1 MRKDSFFFVIKKE
14 MSSVLRSLKEPTCTR
29 RQFAVHSYRGFGSN
43 IYFFTVE
50 GDKLYRVEND
60 LSGAP
65 WVVARDMGTQR
76 TVNEIDPELIELW
89 ENTNLWENI
98 RVVRPGIARK
108 FQVLSMVHGNENT
121 GYNEGP
127 AWNAEAYLAH
137 NQGREIDNICDNET
151 CPVND
156 MLVVGE
162 EGNRVLTDYTQS
174 LPFGTFWAVN
184 DPMVIEY
191 EFSAVTYRRAIKNRI
206 DETTL
211 F

>member
-1 MRKDSFFFVIKKE
+1 
-14 MSSVLRSLKEPTCTR
+14 MSSILRGLKEPTCTR
-29 RQFAVHSYRGFGSN
+29 RQFAVFSYLGFGSN
-43 IYFFTVE
+43 YYYFTVD
-50 GDKLYRVEND
+50 GNKLYRVEND

-76 TVNEIDPELIELW
+76 TVSEIDPELIELW
-89 ENTNLWENI
+89 ENENLWENI

-108 FQVLSMVHGNENT
+108 FQLLSMVHGNTDT
-121 GYNEGP
+121 GGLNEGP
-127 AWNAEAYLAH
+127 AWNALAYLAH
-137 NQGREIDNICDNET
+137 DEGREIDNICDNET
-151 CPVND
+151 SPVND
-156 MLVVGE
+156 MLVCGE
-162 EGNRVLTDYTQS
+162 EDNRVLTNYTQS

-191 EFSAVTYRRAIKNRI
+191 ELSAVTYRRAIKNRI

>member
-1 MRKDSFFFVIKKE
+1 
-14 MSSVLRSLKEPTCTR
+14 MSSVIRSLKEPTCTR
-29 RQFAVHSYRGFGSN
+29 RQFAVFSYLGISTN
-43 IYFFTVE
+43 YYYYFTVD
-50 GDKLYRVEND
+50 GNKLYRVEND

-76 TVNEIDPELIELW
+76 TVSAIDHELIQLW
-89 ENTNLWENI
+89 ETENLWENI

-108 FQVLSMVHGNENT
+108 FQLLSMVHGNTNT
-121 GYNEGP
+121 GGIDEGP
-127 AWNAEAYLAH
+127 AWNALAYLAH
-137 NQGREIDNICDNET
+137 DQGREIDNICDNET
-151 CPVND
+151 SPVND
-156 MLVVGE
+156 MLVCGE
-162 EGNRVLTDYTQS
+162 EDNRVLTDYTQS
-174 LPFGTFWAVN
+174 LPFGTFWAMN